1 MKPIRFKYERAD
13 KSERFDDGFVEDH
26 PHGFV
31 LKMWGEENVVTG
43 VVVPMQNG
51 KTDVVLIHSQVD
63 NPISVTRMSSEKDPA
78 TKSSFGTGIRHSL
91 RDEEARFER
100 FLTEV
105 ARKAAQLIAGEYVTP
120 ESRVIVENAVLKH
133 LVRAYA

>member
-43 VVVPMQNG
+43 VVVPMSNG
-51 KTDVVLIHSQVD
+51 KTDVVLVCSQVD
-63 NPISVTRMSSEKDPA
+63 NPISVIRMSSEKDPG
-78 TKSSFGTGIRHSL
+78 TKSSFGKAHYSL
-91 RDEEARFER
+91 REEEAKFER

-105 ARKAAQLIAGEYVTP
+105 ARKATQLIAGEYVTP

-133 LVRAYA
+133 LLRAYA